1 MTDAAD
7 NTATQPTSAPR
18 LSDFDGSRDNNFNLI
33 RFLAATAVIFG
44 HSYLI
49 AWGDQQQYEEPI
61 YKLTGWV
68 SGHHAVDVFFATSGF
83 LIMASLFRHPR
94 VSYYVKARALRIYP
108 ALLVAV
114 LFCAFI
120 VGPMFTSKS
129 MGEYFASKQVYKFVM
144 ANSMLEPFP
153 IQYKL
158 PGVFEN
164 APYSTDDTNPPT
176 GDLNGSLWTLP
187 HEIKAYIGVG
197 LFFFFFVLLRKR
209 EKLLPIAF
217 YGLTALFMA
226 YFAYR
231 GFTIEGGLVQDH
243 YRLYAFFL
251 TGGCFYLLRKHIPLH
266 LPLASGLLVAS
277 LIAFYFLRNDTLWN
291 TAWLVIMPYIL
302 FCLAYLPGGALR
314 RFNKLGDYSY
324 GIYIY
329 AWPIQ
334 QIIATWIPGIDPIP
348 MTLITFPVTLCLA
361 VMSWH
366 FIERPCLKRVR
377 SARARAV
384 EAPSA
389 APASA

>member
-94 VSYYVKARALRIYP
+94 VSYYIKARALRIYP

-120 VGPMFTSKS
+120 VGPMFTSKP

-197 LFFFFFVLLRKR
+197 LFFFSFVLLQKR
-209 EKLLPIAF
+209 EAPADRLLWADRAVYGVLRLPWLHDRRRSCTGSLPTLRLLPDRRMLLPATQAHPIAPAPRVRPPGRF
-217 YGLTALFMA
+217 ADRVLFPAERHALEHGMA
-226 YFAYR
+226 R
-231 GFTIEGGLVQDH
+231 DH
-243 YRLYAFFL
+243 A
-251 TGGCFYLLRKHIPLH
+251 LH
-266 LPLASGLLVAS
+266 PV
-277 LIAFYFLRNDTLWN
+277 
-291 TAWLVIMPYIL
+291 
-302 FCLAYLPGGALR
+302 LPGVSTR
-314 RFNKLGDYSY
+314 RSL
-324 GIYIY
+324 
-329 AWPIQ
+329 AAVQ
-334 QIIATWIPGIDPIP
+334 Q
-348 MTLITFPVTLCLA
+348 
-361 VMSWH
+361 
-366 FIERPCLKRVR
+366 
-377 SARARAV
+377 AR
-384 EAPSA
+384 
-389 APASA
+389 